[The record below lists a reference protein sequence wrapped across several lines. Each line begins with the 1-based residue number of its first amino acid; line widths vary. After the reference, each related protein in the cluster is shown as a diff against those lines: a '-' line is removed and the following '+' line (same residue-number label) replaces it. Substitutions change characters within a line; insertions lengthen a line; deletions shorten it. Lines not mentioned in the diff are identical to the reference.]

1 MAKFLKSNEAKDSM
15 NDNWMKCKGE
25 IDTLVARLKNDIFS
39 CDPLLLLT
47 FCAKKAAE
55 HFRIQFQGRVE
66 AESPRLMA
74 EMRAAEYVQSVLV
87 SLEQNNPEP
96 VAISD
101 EKFDQVIGS
110 LEQVFWY
117 SMRALLYADK
127 FITQSSTQMASG
139 KSETWRTAICM
150 YITRGKRHIAY
161 SKGYLA
167 LLLRTHEGILNE
179 LYGITVAQVAD
190 GFEKLI
196 WQLMLGDH
204 EDPEHFL
211 PSAYEVEPITG
222 WPEAFVEDLS
232 LPIYG
237 SQNFLSGDF
246 AGWLFRDSPIKER
259 PFIKIGQKHYAFSY
273 HIVSDY
279 FYRAVQFAV
288 TGRGCAL
295 GVKYTWHAGQC
306 KATEGCCA
314 EAMAIILPGGEVL
327 SENFYKDSNGKWVEN
342 DLMVKYCDVV
352 IVVEV
357 KAAALSHASPIDA
370 MDEIAE
376 RYEHIKK
383 AILQCNRTE
392 SFLRMSTSATK
403 FCDHG
408 YHPKAQ
414 VEIPKNCKIF
424 KMVVTAD
431 NVSEIASCSGSLSG
445 FVGNCQ
451 GVVCLSIDDLMV
463 YVNNFK
469 GNPLLFLYY
478 LKVRTKATYIDRM
491 MTYDEMDH
499 LDSFSGNPNYV
510 DVVGNVIGKDMVT
523 FANVGGGCT
532 LDTTKVVL
540 PQIPLEYDQILHILA
555 IDKNT
560 HAFALTDFLL
570 SMSLE
575 EQNHLARNIAKGID
589 LSCKL
594 GHAVSFRSAAG
605 IPVGLFVTIGST
617 RASIEEFSSAAFRV
631 ARNEVASG
639 TCEKFFMISI
649 ECQCGKMKQ
658 VDCEILD
665 HGKLL

>member
-1 MAKFLKSNEAKDSM
+1 M

-55 HFRIQFQGRVE
+55 HFQIQFQGRVE

-117 SMRALLYADK
+117 SIRALLYADK

-139 KSETWRTAICM
+139 KSETRRTAICM

-161 SKGYLA
+161 SKGYLT

-222 WPEAFVEDLS
+222 WPETFVEDLS

-237 SQNFLSGDF
+237 AQNFLSGDF
-246 AGWLFRDSPIKER
+246 AGWLFRDTPIKER
-259 PFIKIGQKHYAFSY
+259 PFVKIGAKHYAFSY

-288 TGRGCAL
+288 TKRGRDS
-295 GVKYTWHAGQC
+295 GVKYAWRIGQC
-306 KATEGCCA
+306 QATEGCCA
-314 EAMAIILPGGEVL
+314 EAMKILLPGGEIL
-327 SENFYKDSNGKWVEN
+327 SENFYRDSNGKWVEN
-342 DLMVKYCDVV
+342 DLIVKYCDVV

-357 KAAALSHASPIDA
+357 KAAAFSHASPIDA

-376 RYEHIKK
+376 RYKNIKG
-383 AILQCNRTE
+383 AIAQCRRSELYLKE
-392 SFLRMSTSATK
+392 SAPVAEFFDNAHAL
-403 FCDHG
+403 
-408 YHPKAQ
+408 KAQ
-414 VEIPKNCKIF
+414 MNISANCQIF

-431 NVSEIASCSGSLSG
+431 NVSEIASCSDSLSG

-451 GVVCLSIDDLMV
+451 GVICLSIDDLMI

-478 LKVRTKATYIDRM
+478 LKVRTKATYMERM
-491 MTYDEMDH
+491 VTCDEMDH

-510 DVVGNVIGKDMVT
+510 DFVENMIDSEQVT
-523 FANVGGGCT
+523 FANVGGGCC

-540 PQIPLEYDQILHILA
+540 PQIPLEYDQILRVLA
-555 IDKNT
+555 RDKNT

-570 SMSLE
+570 SMSLN
-575 EQNHLARNIAKGID
+575 EQKLLARDIAKGID
-589 LSCKL
+589 LSRKL
-594 GHAVSFRSAAG
+594 GHAVSFRSATDV
-605 IPVGLFVTIGST
+605 PVGLFVTIGST
-617 RASIEEFSSAAFRV
+617 RASIDEFSSAAFRMV
-631 ARNEVASG
+631 RNEVASG
-639 TCEKFFMISI
+639 TCTKFLVISI
-649 ECQCGKMKQ
+649 ECQFGKMER

-665 HGKLL
+665 RGKLL